1 MSNIKKL
8 IHVGFENNLAL
19 DRVIA
24 VATPIAAP
32 VKRAVQRAKKEERLI
47 DLTNGRRTKTVV
59 FLDNGWGAVIA
70 ISPETFSSRAL
81 K

>member
-1 MSNIKKL
+1 MSNTTKL

-24 VATPIAAP
+24 IATPISAP

-59 FLDNGWGAVIA
+59 FLDNGWVAVIA